1 MPSILV
7 IDDDQQVCGVLREA
21 FEVAGYQV
29 NIAGDGHEG
38 TAQYR
43 AAPSDLVILDMLM
56 PGKEGFETIREL
68 RRDFPSIK
76 IIAISGGGEH
86 LHVNLLDLAKQVGA
100 NHTLKKP
107 FKMQELLELAAS
119 MLTESST

>member
-21 FEVAGYQV
+21 FEVAGYHV
-29 NIAGDGHEG
+29 NIAYEG
-38 TAQYR
+38 NEGIAKYR
-43 AAPSDLVILDMLM
+43 ASPSDLVILDILM

-76 IIAISGGGEH
+76 IIAISGGGDH
-86 LHVNLLDLAKQVGA
+86 AQVNLLDRAKQIGA
-100 NHTLKKP
+100 NYAFKKP
-107 FKMQELLELAAS
+107 FKINDFVEFAAS
-119 MLTESST
+119 LLTESST

>member
-1 MPSILV
+1 MSSILV

-29 NIAGDGHEG
+29 RIARDGHEG

-43 AAPSDLVILDMLM
+43 AAPSDLVIIDMLM

-68 RRDFPSIK
+68 RRDFPTIK

-86 LHVNLLDLAKQVGA
+86 AHVNLLDLAKQVGA

-107 FKMQELLELAAS
+107 FKMQELVELATSILA
-119 MLTESST
+119 ESST